1 MAQPKGP
8 RTLFHSPPTAHSSGW
23 KLVVTQQRLTSYR
36 QAKAS
41 PSPPLPRAGQGSGEG
56 RGVASQKRCT
66 PACARSV
73 FPRDLG
79 LGPSLVAGD
88 SGLVAEPQSIRG
100 WRLHLPEE

>member
-41 PSPPLPRAGQGSGEG
+41 PSTLP
-56 RGVASQKRCT
+56 
-66 PACARSV
+66 
-73 FPRDLG
+73 
-79 LGPSLVAGD
+79 
-88 SGLVAEPQSIRG
+88 
-100 WRLHLPEE
+100 HLPTSAQSWPGKRGGARGCFSEEMYTSLRLLCLPQGPGTWTLLGCW